1 MSLAL
6 RATAVGAALLFLA
19 GCGGGDRTHGAGHE
33 QKKVS
38 PDTKEFAKPGKPA
51 PLTKI
56 ADAIGCKATIVTE
69 AEELRQGS
77 CGSGQK
83 RFTMVTFATDKGQHD
98 WLTTSK
104 DYGGMYLVGKRWS
117 VTGLSMGSLEP
128 LREKIGGSLEKGMS
142 MSHGGSHGGT
152 KTGDGMDGMDRM
164 DGMDGMDGSAS
175 HAGHDGKK

>member
-19 GCGGGDRTHGAGHE
+19 GCGGGERTHGAGHE

-38 PDTKEFAKPGKPA
+38 PATKEFAKPGKPA
-51 PLTKI
+51 PLTGI

-69 AEELRQGS
+69 AAELRQGS

-142 MSHGGSHGGT
+142 HGGSHGGSHAGSHSGS
-152 KTGDGMDGMDRM
+152 KTGDGMEGME
-164 DGMDGMDGSAS
+164 GMDGSGS
-175 HAGHDGKK
+175 HAGHDAKK